1 MEQKL
6 SEYAKLIVRV
16 GVNVQKGQ
24 TLVLRCPVEAAAFA
38 RLIAEDAYE
47 AGAREVVM
55 SWGDDKLSRMKFLCG
70 SDEIFDEI
78 PAWLKAF
85 YYEYAGMKAAVVAIA
100 ANDPE
105 NLKGVDPERLR
116 RNAVAAGR
124 ELKDYYDQQMRND
137 FPWCVVSVPTP
148 AWAVKVF
155 PGHAPEEAV
164 AKLWDAIFAT
174 VRVVGDNGAVRRWEE
189 HIANLQKRVKI
200 LNDHD
205 FAKLIY
211 KNSLGT
217 DLTVELPEKHAWI
230 CCGEKA
236 RTGVT
241 FMANM
246 PTEEIFTLPKKTG
259 VNGVICSSL
268 PMSID
273 GNIVKDIRFTVKD
286 GRIVEAT
293 ASEGQ
298 DFLSKKLDVDEGAR
312 YFGEVALVPQKSPIS
327 QMGILFYNTLFD
339 ENASCHFAFGKAYP
353 AFKDAETASP
363 EELDARGANDSVVHI
378 DFMVG
383 TPDLSITG
391 VKANGEQIPV
401 FVEGNFAF

>member
-1 MEQKL
+1 MENKL

-24 TLVLRCPVEAAAFA
+24 TLVVRCPVEAAAFA
-38 RLIAEDAYE
+38 RLVAAEAYE

-55 SWGDDKLSRMKFLCG
+55 SWGDDTLSRMKFLYG
-70 SDEIFDEI
+70 SDEIFDEV
-78 PAWLKAF
+78 PVWLKTF

-105 NLKGVDPERLR
+105 NLKGVDPEKLR
-116 RNAVAAGR
+116 RNAIAAGR
-124 ELKDYYDQQMRND
+124 ELKDYYDQQMRNE
-137 FPWCVVSVPTP
+137 FPWCVVSVPTT
-148 AWAVKVF
+148 AWAEKVF
-155 PGHAPEEAV
+155 PGSAPEEAV
-164 AKLWDAIFAT
+164 AKLWEAIFAT
-174 VRVVGDNGAVRRWEE
+174 VRVAGDGGAVRRWEG
-189 HIANLQKRVKI
+189 HIANLQKRAKI

-205 FAKLIY
+205 FAKLVY

-217 DLTVELPEKHAWI
+217 DLTVCLPEKHAWI

-236 RTGVT
+236 KTGVT

-259 VNGVICSSL
+259 SSGVICSSL

-273 GNIVKDIRFTVKD
+273 GNIIKDIRFTVKD
-286 GRIVEAT
+286 GRIVEAA
-293 ASEGQ
+293 ASQGQ
-298 DFLSKKLDVDEGAR
+298 ETLIKKLDVDEGAR
-312 YFGEVALVPQKSPIS
+312 YFGEVALVPHTSPIS

-353 AFKDAETASP
+353 TFKDAKTATP
-363 EELDARGANDSVVHI
+363 EEMDARGANDSVVHE

-391 VKANGEQIPV
+391 VKADGEEVPV
-401 FVEGNFAF
+401 FVGGNFAF

>member
-1 MEQKL
+1 
-6 SEYAKLIVRV
+6 
-16 GVNVQKGQ
+16 
-24 TLVLRCPVEAAAFA
+24 
-38 RLIAEDAYE
+38 
-47 AGAREVVM
+47 
-55 SWGDDKLSRMKFLCG
+55 
-70 SDEIFDEI
+70 
-78 PAWLKAF
+78 
-85 YYEYAGMKAAVVAIA
+85 
-100 ANDPE
+100 
-105 NLKGVDPERLR
+105 
-116 RNAVAAGR
+116 
-124 ELKDYYDQQMRND
+124 MRND
-137 FPWCVVSVPTP
+137 FPWCVVSIPTP
-148 AWAVKVF
+148 AWAARVF
-155 PGHAPEEAV
+155 PRAAPEEAV

-174 VRVVGDNGAVRRWEE
+174 VRVAGDGGAVRRWEE
-189 HIANLQKRVKI
+189 HIANLQKRAKI

-205 FAKLIY
+205 FAKLVY
-211 KNSLGT
+211 KNKLGT
-217 DLTVELPEKHAWI
+217 DLVVELPEKHAWV

-286 GRIVEAT
+286 GRIAGAT

-298 DFLSKKLDVDEGAR
+298 ETLLKKLDVDEGSR
-312 YFGEVALVPQKSPIS
+312 YFGEVALVPHSSPIS
-327 QMGILFYNTLFD
+327 AMGILFYNTLFD

-353 AFKDAETASP
+353 TFKDAETASP
-363 EELDARGANDSVVHI
+363 EELEGRGSNDSVVHE

-391 VKANGEQIPV
+391 VKANGEKVPV
-401 FVEGNFAF
+401 FVDGNFVF

>member
-1 MEQKL
+1 MEKKL

-24 TLVLRCPVEAAAFA
+24 ILVLRCPVECAAFG
-38 RLIAEDAYE
+38 RLIAEEAYE
-47 AGAREVVM
+47 AGAREVVVR
-55 SWGDDKLSRMKFLCG
+55 WGDDKLTRMTFLKA

-78 PAWLKAF
+78 PAWSRTF
-85 YYEYAGMKAAVVAIA
+85 YYEYAGKKAAMIAIA
-100 ANDPE
+100 ADDPE

-116 RNAVAAGR
+116 RSAVAAGK

-137 FPWCVVSVPTP
+137 FPWCVVSIPTP
-148 AWAVKVF
+148 AWAAKVF
-155 PGHAPEEAV
+155 PGSAPEEAV
-164 AKLWDAIFAT
+164 ERLWDAIFAT
-174 VRVVGDNGAVRRWEE
+174 VRVAGDGGAVRRWEE
-189 HIANLQKRVKI
+189 HIANMQKRVKI

-205 FAKLIY
+205 FAKLVY

-217 DLTVELPEKHAWI
+217 DFTVELPEKHAWV

-259 VNGVICSSL
+259 CSGVICSSL

-273 GNIVKDIRFTVKD
+273 GNIVKDIRFTVRD
-286 GRIVEAT
+286 GRIVEAA

-298 DFLSKKLDVDEGAR
+298 ETLLKKLDIDEGAR
-312 YFGEVALVPQKSPIS
+312 YFGEVALVPHSSPIS
-327 QMGILFYNTLFD
+327 RMGILFYNTLFD

-353 AFKDAETASP
+353 AFKDAETAAP
-363 EELDARGANDSVVHI
+363 EELERRGANDSIVHE

-391 VKANGEQIPV
+391 VKANGEKVPV
-401 FVEGNFAF
+401 FVDGNFAL

>member
-1 MEQKL
+1 MEKKL

-16 GVNVQKGQ
+16 GANVQKNQ

-38 RLIAEDAYE
+38 RLIAEEAYE

-55 SWGDDKLSRMKFLCG
+55 SWGDDKLSRMKYLRASG
-70 SDEIFDEI
+70 EIFDEV
-78 PAWLKAF
+78 PAWLKTF
-85 YYEYAGMKAAVVAIA
+85 YYEYAGMKAAVVSIA

-116 RNAVAAGR
+116 RNAVAAGK
-124 ELKDYYDQQMRND
+124 ELKDYYDQQMRNE

-148 AWAVKVF
+148 AWALKVF
-155 PGHAPEEAV
+155 PGCAPEEAV
-164 AKLWDAIFAT
+164 AKLWDAIFAA
-174 VRVVGDNGAVRRWEE
+174 VRVAGDGGAVKRWEE
-189 HIANLQKRVKI
+189 HIAKLQKRVKI
-200 LNDHD
+200 LNDHN

-217 DLTVELPEKHAWI
+217 DFAVELPEKHAWL

-236 RTGVT
+236 RTGTT

-286 GRIVEAT
+286 GRIVEAA

-298 DFLSKKLDVDEGAR
+298 ETLLKKLDVDEGSR
-312 YFGEVALVPQKSPIS
+312 YFGEAALVPHKSPIS
-327 QMGILFYNTLFD
+327 DMGILFYNTLFD

-353 AFKDAETASP
+353 AFKDAETAGP
-363 EELDARGANDSVVHI
+363 EELAARGANDSVVHV

-391 VKANGEQIPV
+391 VKADGKEIPV
-401 FVEGNFAF
+401 FVGGNFAF